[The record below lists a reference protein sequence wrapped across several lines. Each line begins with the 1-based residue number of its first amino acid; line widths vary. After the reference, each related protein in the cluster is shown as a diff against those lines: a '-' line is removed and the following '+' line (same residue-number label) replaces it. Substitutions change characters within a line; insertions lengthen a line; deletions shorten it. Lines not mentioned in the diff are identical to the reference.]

1 MLLFQDYS
9 STLII
14 HLEVIDGQLVTLVIE
29 SFVVDILEGNTKDEI
44 SYFIENLLKFN
55 LRTLRV

>member
-1 MLLFQDYS
+1 MLKDYS

-29 SFVVDILEGNTKDEI
+29 SFVVDIPEGNTKDEI
-44 SYFIENLLKFN
+44 CYFTENLLKFN